1 MDIIGVRIKKIRKLL
16 NKSQEEFAHEC
27 NVTKQAISNI
37 ENSKSHPSLN
47 FLTKLYDNYNVNLN
61 YIVVGKGEYFTTSE
75 KSFKNLRDSL
85 IREVENFL
93 DKQGIN

>member
-1 MDIIGVRIKKIRKLL
+1 MDKIGARIKKIRQLL
-16 NKSQEEFAHEC
+16 NKSQEELAREC

-37 ENSKSHPSLN
+37 ENSKSHPSLS
-47 FLTKLYDNYNVNLN
+47 FLEKLYNNYDANLN
-61 YIVVGKGEYFTTSE
+61 YIIVGKGEYFTTNE

-85 IREVENFL
+85 IKEVENFL